1 MHIIRLSACPPST
14 WKNGGGSTRQLL
26 AYPPGASLDSF
37 TYRVSVAEVDSDGP
51 FSHFPGVDRSLAI
64 LQGDGLALM
73 NGPQLFGTLLAGQ
86 PPMAFDGSLPL
97 SGLRLGG
104 KVRDFNVMTRRGHAS
119 HHCQQLVLDSG
130 SHHLTLPS
138 GSLLFVASG
147 QLQLATQTLHAM
159 EALWLDEAQDLA
171 MHCTQPASL
180 LLTSFTLSGPGHD

>member
-26 AYPPGASLDSF
+26 AYPPGASLDNF
-37 TYRVSVAEVDSDGP
+37 AYRVSVAEVDSDGP

-86 PPMAFDGSLPL
+86 PPMAFDGGLPL

-104 KVRDFNVMTRRGHAS
+104 KVRDFNVMSRRGQAS

-130 SHHLTLPS
+130 SHHLALPS

-159 EALWLDEAQDLA
+159 EALWLEQAADLTL
-171 MHCTQPASL
+171 HCSQAASL
-180 LLTSFTLSGPGHD
+180 LLSSFTLCEPGHD